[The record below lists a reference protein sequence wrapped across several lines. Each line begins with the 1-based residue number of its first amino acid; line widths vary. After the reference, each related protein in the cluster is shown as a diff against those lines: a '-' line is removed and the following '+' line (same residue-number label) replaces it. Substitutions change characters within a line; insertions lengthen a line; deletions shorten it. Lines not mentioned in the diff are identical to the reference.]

1 MPADQIVLDL
11 ETQKTFDEVGGRN
24 NFHLLGVSVVGTY
37 FYEKNQF
44 KIFEE
49 KEIPELEN
57 ELQKTSRII
66 GFNIRRFDFP
76 VLAPYLKIDP
86 AKLPILDIM
95 DELEKILGH
104 RVSLESVAQATLGV
118 GKSGKGLDAIAY
130 FRNGEMDKLKAY
142 CLDDVRLTREIY
154 EYGKKNGEVFYQ
166 SKDGLHRL
174 PVKINWKDP
183 EPPQQQSLF

>member
-1 MPADQIVLDL
+1 M
-11 ETQKTFDEVGGRN
+11 
-24 NFHLLGVSVVGTY
+24 
-37 FYEKNQF
+37 
-44 KIFEE
+44 
-49 KEIPELEN
+49 
-57 ELQKTSRII
+57 
-66 GFNIRRFDFP
+66 
-76 VLAPYLKIDP
+76 
-86 AKLPILDIM
+86 PILDIM

>member
-1 MPADQIVLDL
+1 MPPHQIVLDL
-11 ETQKTFDEVGGRN
+11 ETQKTFDEVGGRS
-24 NFHLLGVSVVGTY
+24 NFHLLGVTVVGTY
-37 FYEKNQF
+37 FYETNEY

-49 KEIPELEN
+49 KEIPSLEN
-57 ELQKTSRII
+57 ELVRCSRLI
-66 GFNIRRFDFP
+66 GFNIRRFDLP
-76 VLAPYLKIDP
+76 VLAPYLKTDSTKI
-86 AKLPILDIM
+86 PILDIM

-130 FRNGEMDKLKAY
+130 YRSGEMEKLKKY

-166 SKDGLHRL
+166 SRDGQHRL
-174 PVKINWKDP
+174 PVKIQWKDP
-183 EPPQQQSLF
+183 EPPQQASLF